1 MSNAKNKVGT
11 WLGNKVQ
18 ADTDSWEEHVVMMTG
33 ATIKW
38 AEPKVE
44 VLDVDSISPITTQE
58 EVDNKSLSISTGDMT
73 EKARLKLQMN
83 VVAQDHGF
91 ASAEQMYA
99 QVMAK
104 QIADQFALIAEWKKT
119 TMTRSDEV
127 LSKYLKEYAEVMWWK
142 DLQQEVKIESN
153 VRKLTTKERLSR

>member
-1 MSNAKNKVGT
+1 MAVVSEKRGEWLKHEHNKIESP
-11 WLGNKVQ
+11 L
-18 ADTDSWEEHVVMMTG
+18 EEHVVMMTG

-38 AEPKVE
+38 SEPTVE
-44 VLDVDSISPITTQE
+44 LIDVDAMMPVTTEE
-58 EVDNKSLSISTGDMT
+58 EVDKKSLSISTGDMT

-83 VVAQDHGF
+83 VVAQEHWF
-91 ASAEQMYA
+91 NSAEQMYA

-127 LSKYLKEYAEVMWWK
+127 LSKYLKEYAEVMGWK
-142 DLQQEVKIESN
+142 DIQQEVKIESN